1 MNILDSD
8 IFNLLRLLQKH
19 KTIYLTVGGFASTL
33 HGFNRATQ
41 DIDIWIK
48 DTLENR
54 RSLRNVLKEL
64 EIGDFE
70 SIETTQFIPGYT
82 SIQLNSGFELDIMT
96 SLKGFDQI
104 KFDECYK
111 MAPTAQIDDISI
123 KFLHINQ
130 LIEAKKA
137 SGRPKDLMDI
147 EALEKIKASQNNK

>member
-1 MNILDSD
+1 M
-8 IFNLLRLLQKH
+8 
-19 KTIYLTVGGFASTL
+19 YY
-33 HGFNRATQ
+33 
-41 DIDIWIK
+41 
-48 DTLENR
+48 
-54 RSLRNVLKEL
+54 KEL
-64 EIGDFE
+64 EIGDFD